1 MNDAFDLRDRVPR
14 PIKPMEDG
22 GGEGEDGPRRPKVDK
37 PGGGGDILKRM
48 KRVDPNQARRY
59 RQRTGQ

>member
-1 MNDAFDLRDRVPR
+1 MDIFELRDRIPR
-14 PIKPMEDG
+14 PVKPMEDE
-22 GGEGEDGPRRPKVDK
+22 GGESEDGPRRPKVDK
-37 PGGGGDILKRM
+37 PGGCDDILKRM